1 MGCGIGASVAARVE
15 RLGGFL
21 SQFCLL
27 GGLGVG
33 SIGSLNFCFTSTLS
47 PSVPFLASWVFPFSA
62 CQALRWESHC
72 QVGFGLTIFVEEAII
87 PQGDHNRLRDGFLN
101 NISLEVVVSCS
112 GSLLMLAEG

>member
-33 SIGSLNFCFTSTLS
+33 SIGSLKFCFTSTLS
-47 PSVPFLASWVFPFSA
+47 PSVPFPASWAFPFSA
-62 CQALRWESHC
+62 CQASRWESRC

-87 PQGDHNRLRDGFLN
+87 PQGDHYLLRGGFLD
-101 NISLEVVVSCS
+101 NIFLEGVVTCS
-112 GSLLMLAEG
+112 GSLLVLAEG